1 MPKISAQPAII
12 LIHGLRG
19 NHFGVQ
25 DIAETLTEKYGYQV
39 FAPDLPGSGTRPE
52 LKDKTLD
59 GYAKWFCN
67 YIKKLKLDQ
76 PPIIIGHSMGSI
88 VTSYFIDKYPELVDR
103 RVILLSPI
111 FRSSFGRA
119 ISNIEYALMSGALHL
134 LPKKPRYNLMRSKPV
149 SFLISHFLTV
159 DKSKQKEIDLLH
171 YRYCLFASADSL
183 LADCK
188 ISMQKETIIP
198 ENKEIFFCFGD
209 RDKLGSVKRSTSR
222 VKEAKQTYKIIK
234 NKGHLINYE
243 CPKTV
248 ARLIAEFIGEN

>member
-1 MPKISAQPAII
+1 MSKTSAQPAII

-25 DIAETLTEKYGYQV
+25 DIAETLTKKYGYQV

-103 RVILLSPI
+103 RVVLLSPI
-111 FRSSFGRA
+111 FRSPFGRA
-119 ISNIEYALMSGALHL
+119 ISSIEYALMSGALHL
-134 LPKKPRYNLMRSKPV
+134 LPKKPRYSLMRSKPI

-159 DKSKQKEIDLLH
+159 DKSKQK
-171 YRYCLFASADSL
+171 
-183 LADCK
+183 
-188 ISMQKETIIP
+188 
-198 ENKEIFFCFGD
+198 
-209 RDKLGSVKRSTSR
+209 
-222 VKEAKQTYKIIK
+222 
-234 NKGHLINYE
+234 
-243 CPKTV
+243 
-248 ARLIAEFIGEN
+248 